1 MFRRLVLPVA
11 ISPSASIV
19 GVWGRRVVEPNEGR
33 RMLRVLSELRRPE
46 QPALVFSAASVCIEC
61 ALCNVCRN
69 CFLRNILLLD
79 WNICIVCILIIF
91 YISPYT
97 GDYS

>member
-1 MFRRLVLPVA
+1 MTDVPETGVTVA

-46 QPALVFSAASVCIEC
+46 LSIGLLSS
-61 ALCNVCRN
+61 LCV
-69 CFLRNILLLD
+69 
-79 WNICIVCILIIF
+79 
-91 YISPYT
+91 Y
-97 GDYS
+97 